1 MNSLDILLYTLG
13 ALAIAYVSWIILTVS
28 WYGIIILY
36 HRITDELHDHKLARI
51 RKTRRNSR

>member
-13 ALAIAYVSWIILTVS
+13 IAAIVYVSWIILNIS

-36 HRITDELHDHKLARI
+36 HRITDELHDYKLARI
-51 RKTRRNSR
+51 RKARKNSR